1 MLETLKQ
8 RNFALLWTGGLI
20 SLIGNWILI
29 AAVPFHIYA
38 VTGSALATSAWLMA
52 YIAPGVIL
60 GSVAG
65 VFVDRWDRKR
75 TMVITSFMQAAVILV
90 LLFAQTP
97 ETIWLIYVVAI
108 IESSLAQFFS
118 PAENA
123 LLPSLV
129 SEDHLL
135 AANSLNSMNDNL
147 ARLIGPA
154 IGGTLLGLVGLTS
167 VVLLDAASYIL
178 AATLIFF
185 VNAPQKATTPT
196 TITATNT
203 DGSWKKVW
211 RDWLDGLKLV
221 RHRPIL
227 ASLFTIVGI
236 AMFGDAIISA
246 ILVVFV
252 QDTMGLSSVEFG
264 WMMTARGIGG
274 LIGGLLAAQLGQKWT
289 AGQLIS
295 VGLASSGLIIF
306 VAIGFPMLTV
316 VLPAML
322 LVGIP
327 GIIAFVTIQTLLQQE
342 TEDAY
347 RGRIFGAFGTT
358 ITLLMLL
365 GSGVGGVLTDL
376 LGGTALMSGAAIIY
390 IIAGLLAAAL
400 LIKQTRKTMTHSIS

>member
-1 MLETLKQ
+1 MLKTLKQ

-29 AAVPFHIYA
+29 AAMPFHIYA
-38 VTGSALATSAWLMA
+38 VTNSALATSAWLMA
-52 YIAPGVIL
+52 YIAPGVVFS
-60 GSVAG
+60 SVAG

-75 TMVITSFMQAAVILV
+75 TMLIASFMQAAIILV

-97 ETIWLIYVVAI
+97 ETVWLVYVVAF
-108 IESSLAQFFS
+108 IEASLAQFFS

-129 SEDHLL
+129 DEEHLL

-154 IGGTLLGLVGLTS
+154 IGGILLGLVGLTS
-167 VVLLDAASYIL
+167 VILLDAASYFL
-178 AATLIFF
+178 AGTLILF
-185 VNAPQKATTPT
+185 VNAPHKVTMPTPS
-196 TITATNT
+196 AMPSE
-203 DGSWKKVW
+203 DGGLIKVW
-211 RDWLDGLKLV
+211 RDWLAGLKLV
-221 RHRPIL
+221 RHQRIL
-227 ASLFTIVGI
+227 ASLFAIVGI
-236 AMFGDAIISA
+236 ALLGDAIISA

-274 LIGGLLAAQLGQKWT
+274 LIGGLLVAQLGRKWT

-295 VGLASSGLIIF
+295 VGLTISGIIIF
-306 VAIGFPMLTV
+306 ITVSFPTLIVA
-316 VLPAML
+316 LPALL

-358 ITLLMLL
+358 TTLLMLI
-365 GSGVGGVLTDL
+365 GSGLGGALTDQ
-376 LGGTALMSGAAIIY
+376 LGATALMSGAAIIY
-390 IIAGLLAAAL
+390 VMAGLLAAAL
-400 LIKQTRKTMTHSIS
+400 LLKPTRKAVTTA

>member
-1 MLETLKQ
+1 MLQTLKE

-20 SLIGNWILI
+20 SLIGNWILV
-29 AAVPFHIYA
+29 AAMPFHIYQ
-38 VTGSALATSAWLMA
+38 VTNSALATSAWLMA

-75 TMVITSFMQAAVILV
+75 TMVITSFMQAAIILV

-97 ETIWLIYVVAI
+97 ETLWLVYAVAI
-108 IESSLAQFFS
+108 VESSLSQFFS

-129 SEDHLL
+129 GEDQLL

-167 VVLLDAASYIL
+167 VVLLDAISYVLAGSLIL
-178 AATLIFF
+178 L
-185 VNAPQKATTPT
+185 VNAPKEITTPT
-196 TITATNT
+196 PTAASSEGAGWSN
-203 DGSWKKVW
+203 VW
-211 RDWLDGLKLV
+211 RDWVAGLKLV
-221 RHRPIL
+221 RHRRIL
-227 ASLFTIVGI
+227 SSLFIVVGV
-236 AMFGDAIISA
+236 ALFADAIISA

-252 QDTMGLSSVEFG
+252 QDTMGLGSVEFG

-274 LIGGLLAAQLGQKWT
+274 IIGGLLAAQLGRKLS

-295 VGLASSGLIIF
+295 AGLAISGVIIF
-306 VAIGFPMLTV
+306 VAISFPTLNV

-358 ITLLMLL
+358 ITLLMLV
-365 GSGVGGVLTDL
+365 GSGLGGVLTDL
-376 LGGTALMSGAAIIY
+376 LGGTALMSGAAIVY
-390 IIAGLLAAAL
+390 IFAGILAAAL
-400 LIKQTRKTMTHSIS
+400 LIKPTQKMMTTA

>member
-1 MLETLKQ
+1 MLQTLKQ

-29 AAVPFHIYA
+29 AAMPFHIYA
-38 VTGSALATSAWLMA
+38 ITGSALATSAWLMA
-52 YIAPGVIL
+52 YMAPGVIF
-60 GSVAG
+60 GTVAG

-75 TMVITSFMQAAVILV
+75 TMLVASFMQAAIILV

-97 ETIWLIYVVAI
+97 ETVWLIYVVAI
-108 IESSLAQFFS
+108 IESTLSQFFS

-129 SEDHLL
+129 DKEHLL

-167 VVLLDAASYIL
+167 VILLDAASYIL
-178 AATLIFF
+178 AGTLILF
-185 VNAPQKATTPT
+185 VNAPRQVTAPTPSATS
-196 TITATNT
+196 TI
-203 DGSWKKVW
+203 GGGWSKVW
-211 RDWLDGLKLV
+211 RDWVAGLKLV
-221 RHRPIL
+221 RHRRIL
-227 ASLFTIVGI
+227 ASLFTVVGI
-236 AMFGDAIISA
+236 ALFGDAIISA

-274 LIGGLLAAQLGQKWT
+274 LIGGMLAAQLGRKFT

-295 VGLASSGLIIF
+295 VGLASSGIIIF
-306 VAIGFPMLTV
+306 VAIGFPTLAV

-358 ITLLMLL
+358 TTLLMLI
-365 GSGVGGVLTDL
+365 GSGMGGALTDQ
-376 LGGTALMSGAAIIY
+376 LGDTALMSGAAIIY
-390 IIAGLLAAAL
+390 VIAGLMAAAL
-400 LIKQTRKTMTHSIS
+400 LIKPTRKAVATD